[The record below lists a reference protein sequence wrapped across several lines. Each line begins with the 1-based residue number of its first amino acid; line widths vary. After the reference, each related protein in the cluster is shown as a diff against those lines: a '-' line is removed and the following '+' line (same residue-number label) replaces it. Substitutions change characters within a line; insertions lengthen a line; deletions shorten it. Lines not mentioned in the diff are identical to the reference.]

1 MNLQVILRTN
11 LKWFILMNTISTLV
25 FLPLFNQFV
34 VTGAQ
39 LGAGIT
45 GVAYGA
51 VWFISGFI
59 TGIADNAATRQ
70 YHPAMSYA
78 AFSLLMAIVVF
89 LGGKLFWPTIM
100 PLSWTAV
107 LVCSLVCAVVTVLIQ
122 MRMRRTYQGYR
133 GKDLFE

>member
-11 LKWFILMNTISTLV
+11 LKWFILVNTISTLV
-25 FLPLFNQFV
+25 FLPLFNQFT

-45 GVAYGA
+45 AVVYGA

-70 YHPAMSYA
+70 YHPGMSYA
-78 AFSLLMAIVVF
+78 AFSLLMAIVV
-89 LGGKLFWPTIM
+89 LLSGKIFWPTIM

-107 LVCSLVCAVVTVLIQ
+107 LVCSLLCAVVIVIIQ
-122 MRMRRTYQGYR
+122 MRMLRTNQGYR

>member
-1 MNLQVILRTN
+1 MNVQVIINTN
-11 LKWFILMNTISTLV
+11 LKWFILVNTISTLV
-25 FLPLFNQFV
+25 FLPLINHFV

-39 LGAGIT
+39 PAAGIT
-45 GVAYGA
+45 GATYGA

-70 YHPAMSYA
+70 YHPGMSYA

-89 LGGKLFWPTIM
+89 LAGKLFWPTIM
-100 PLSWTAV
+100 PLGWTAV
-107 LVCSLVCAVVTVLIQ
+107 LVCSLLCATVIVLIQ
-122 MRMRRTYQGYR
+122 IRMRRTHLGYR